1 MTRTRRSPWP
11 RSRKRLDCCFARS
24 AAIPVCASRPRPTP
38 RPNREGVENPTS
50 GVNKPAER
58 GRQRRRAQH
67 VALPERKNS
76 LLSPFRAEMKLLER
90 EGKTRQGLP
99 PFCVT
104 IDQEVYE
111 YLLYLWQGR
120 LRADPPSREFAA
132 TIVAAVYPSDRLNHP
147 RCSMTDPRQLAE
159 AVRAACIRA
168 ALDAYEEGGV
178 LGLCAE
184 GRWEYAISAMRRLSI
199 DAFIAPSATG
209 AVIEQDSE
217 GNDGGRTGLVPGRP
231 P

>member
-1 MTRTRRSPWP
+1 
-11 RSRKRLDCCFARS
+11 
-24 AAIPVCASRPRPTP
+24 
-38 RPNREGVENPTS
+38 
-50 GVNKPAER
+50 
-58 GRQRRRAQH
+58 
-67 VALPERKNS
+67 
-76 LLSPFRAEMKLLER
+76 
-90 EGKTRQGLP
+90 
-99 PFCVT
+99 
-104 IDQEVYE
+104 
-111 YLLYLWQGR
+111 
-120 LRADPPSREFAA
+120 
-132 TIVAAVYPSDRLNHP
+132 
-147 RCSMTDPRQLAE
+147 MTDPRQLAE

-217 GNDGGRTGLVPGRP
+217 GNDGGRIGLVPGRP